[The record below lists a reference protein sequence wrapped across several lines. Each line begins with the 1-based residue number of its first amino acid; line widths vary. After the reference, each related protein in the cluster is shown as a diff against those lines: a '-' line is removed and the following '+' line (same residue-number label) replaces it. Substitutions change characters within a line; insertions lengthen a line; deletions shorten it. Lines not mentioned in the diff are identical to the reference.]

1 MKALVATVCLNDPA
15 VRQAEMRILA
25 AGRRRSKDVMASSSV
40 VPQED
45 RILLKDVQL
54 ERIS

>member
-1 MKALVATVCLNDPA
+1 MKALVATVCLNDPE

-45 RILLKDVQL
+45 RILLKDV
-54 ERIS
+54 